1 MAKRKMNKRKWIAD
15 LYEFND
21 SAVDENDRPK
31 PGYNLKRKLFY
42 ASKGVTSNEKYL
54 SRQDKR
60 EVVKR
65 ISIVMDRSITETGN
79 RIKIL
84 DTMYQITRIYLDEDN
99 QEMEL
104 SLAYVD

>member
-1 MAKRKMNKRKWIAD
+1 MRKRNRNRRKWLAD
-15 LYEFND
+15 LYVYKE
-21 SAVDENDRPK
+21 SVDENDRPR
-31 PGYNLKRKLFY
+31 PGYELKRTIFY
-42 ASKGVTSNEKYL
+42 VSKGVTSNEKYL

-65 ISIVMDRSITETGN
+65 ISVVMDKTITETGN

-84 DTMYQITRIYLDEDN
+84 NTMYQITRIYLDESTR
-99 QEMEL
+99 EMEL